1 MHYLGCLGM
10 AIQGVRALLID
21 KDGSATWAHKSAGQV
36 SKELGCNSKGSVL
49 NLLTAAVRVQ
59 AKP

>member
-36 SKELGCNSKGSVL
+36 SKELGTTLKDRCSIC
-49 NLLTAAVRVQ
+49 
-59 AKP
+59 